1 MLLDAKAKKL
11 ITVEN
16 LGKLLH
22 FREVT
27 LDAFHLLD
35 KDNDNKLRKFTLD
48 ADLQHHEGD
57 INEEFWKHLESNL
70 HDPMGKDS

>member
-1 MLLDAKAKKL
+1 MLLDAKAKEF

-35 KDNDNKLRKFTLD
+35 QDDDLKLRKVNFD
-48 ADLQHHEGD
+48 HEDEKFYDGD
-57 INEEFWKHLESNL
+57 IGENFDELLK
-70 HDPMGKDS
+70 